1 MTPELRSTEII
12 YPDSDGRRMAENTL
26 QAEWI
31 MTLFGNLELLFAA
44 REDVFVAM
52 DNLWYPVEGKP
63 KRRAAPDVYAVFGRP
78 KGRRGSYQQWKEGGV
93 PLHVAFEVTSP
104 GNRLTEMLRKFRF
117 YEKYGVEEYYVID
130 SDRHQ
135 FDAWRR
141 VGRRLQPIP
150 VDGEWVSPRLGVRF
164 DWTPGTD
171 VVVKYPDGS
180 KFLTFLELGT
190 KLAATTARADA
201 MAAKLRELGLDPD
214 TL

>member
-141 VGRRLQPIP
+141 VGRRF
-150 VDGEWVSPRLGVRF
+150 SRF
-164 DWTPGTD
+164 RSMANGSAHGWASDSIGRRARMSSSNTPTG
-171 VVVKYPDGS
+171 PS
-180 KFLTFLELGT
+180 S
-190 KLAATTARADA
+190 
-201 MAAKLRELGLDPD
+201 
-214 TL
+214 